1 MTTIGFCSD
10 LPAKGTD
17 PSPLPAQGADG
28 DLGVSCNI
36 FFNGVGQNTVVL

>member
-10 LPAKGTD
+10 LPAKGTYL
-17 PSPLPAQGADG
+17 SPLPAHEADG

-36 FFNGVGQNTVVL
+36 FLLC